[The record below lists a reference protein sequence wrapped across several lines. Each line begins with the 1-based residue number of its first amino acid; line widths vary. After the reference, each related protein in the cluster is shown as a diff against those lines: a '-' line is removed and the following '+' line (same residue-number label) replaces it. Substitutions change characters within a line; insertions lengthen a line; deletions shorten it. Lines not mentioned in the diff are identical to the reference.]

1 MKGVSTMTILEY
13 VSGLSIILGSL
24 VGTMGLV
31 AGVMR
36 SRRGH

>member
-1 MKGVSTMTILEY
+1 MTVLEY

-31 AGVMR
+31 AGVMHFRR
-36 SRRGH
+36 SH

>member
-1 MKGVSTMTILEY
+1 MTILEY

-24 VGTMGLV
+24 AGTMGFV

-36 SRRGH
+36 FRRSH